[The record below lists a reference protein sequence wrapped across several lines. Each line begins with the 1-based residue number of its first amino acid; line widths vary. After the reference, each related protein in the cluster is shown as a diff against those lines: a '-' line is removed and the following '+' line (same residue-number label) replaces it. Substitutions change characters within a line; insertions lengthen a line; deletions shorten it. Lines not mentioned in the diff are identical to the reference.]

1 MLELKN
7 ITKKFGERTIL
18 DNLNLEIPDGQILA
32 IVGPSGAGK
41 TTLLRCLSGLET
53 PEQGSFLLNGQPFD
67 PADPTNAEQIIGV
80 VFQDYQ
86 LFPNLTV
93 LQNITLAPKLVLK
106 QTEKV
111 AEKQAERLLQQLDLA
126 GKEQLYPYQLSGGQ
140 QQRVAIVR
148 ALAMEPQVLCYDEPT
163 SALDPAL
170 REKVGQ
176 IILSLKNEKMTQV
189 IVTHDMDFAKQTADK
204 VFTVNALDALGG
216 DAV

>member
-7 ITKKFGERTIL
+7 ITKKFGDRTIL
-18 DNLNLEIPDGQILA
+18 DHLNLEIPTGEILA

-53 PEQGSFLLNGQPFD
+53 PESGSFLLNGQPFD
-67 PADPTNAEQIIGV
+67 PTDPANADQIIGV
-80 VFQDYQ
+80 VFQNYQ

-106 QTEKV
+106 QDAQTAKTTALELL
-111 AEKQAERLLQQLDLA
+111 AELDLA

-148 ALAMEPQVLCYDEPT
+148 ALAMKPQVLCYDEPT

-170 REKVGQ
+170 REKVGE
-176 IILSLKNEKMTQV
+176 IILNLKKKHMTQV
-189 IVTHDMDFAKQTADK
+189 IVTHDLTFAKQTADQI
-204 VFTVNALDALGG
+204 FTVNALDAQGR
-216 DAV
+216 D